1 MGINMKERKKLV
13 SESEFMN
20 GRMLLGYGITV
31 AVLFLAYLVELL
43 KGNRTPV
50 YVGIFSLLLL
60 VPFILSFLAYRKN
73 KESQLVKLI
82 AAVGYS
88 ILYAFVLWTSTS
100 ILSFVYIIPMLVIF
114 SLYQDKKLALGTG
127 ILTLIINIVFIVT
140 KVVQGATNEDIV
152 NFEIEVAVILMV
164 VGYSYLVS
172 MSLDAISRQKIET
185 IEREKEK
192 AAQII
197 SSIAEASE
205 QLETSVVEISTE
217 SENIAEQGKSSK
229 TAVTGIVAGTNEL
242 AETIQNQLHMTE
254 SISQLTK
261 TAQQSVEDVQD
272 KFVGTMKAV
281 EEGSQ
286 DMMELGRTSERSRDA
301 GNEVNDTMAG
311 LMERTGKAKEILG
324 LIEGITNKTTLLA
337 LNASIE
343 AAHAGE
349 AGKGFAVVAD
359 EIRQLAEQTKAATDS
374 ISGIFAEL
382 QSQADKA
389 EDSVEGLIKTNEKQ
403 TDLVE
408 KVKTAFEKIQ
418 RDISGVGQSMDK
430 QHLDMERIVESNAEI
445 SRGVESLSAFSEQL
459 LANAENT
466 QQLAD
471 KTVAGTISI
480 FDLLTSVA
488 AEVSKLQNIIEHSQM
503 QDT

>member
-1 MGINMKERKKLV
+1 MKERKKLV
-13 SESEFMN
+13 SELEFMN

-60 VPFILSFLAYRKN
+60 VPFILSFLVYRNN
-73 KESQLVKLI
+73 KESQLVKMI

-172 MSLDAISRQKIET
+172 MSLDAISRQKIEA
-185 IEREKEK
+185 IEKEKEK

-272 KFVGTMKAV
+272 KFVGTMKEV

-286 DMMELGRTSERSRDA
+286 HMMELGRTSERSRYA

-408 KVKTAFEKIQ
+408 KVKIAFEKIQ
-418 RDISGVGQSMDK
+418 NDIAGVGQSMDK

-480 FDLLTSVA
+480 FELLSSVA
-488 AEVSKLQNIIEHSQM
+488 AEVSKLQDIIDHSQI